1 MRCKDTK
8 KYLNTDTNRFIFCVY
23 LFNIDYNHIQLR
35 YSLESKLYINTFLCT
50 IIRISFYSNFAPSKK

>member
-23 LFNIDYNHIQLR
+23 LFNIDYNYIQLR
-35 YSLESKLYINTFLCT
+35 YYLEYNLYINTFLCT
-50 IIRISFYSNFAPSKK
+50 II